1 FIVIDY
7 TDEAPGAQEEIK
19 AKLSAMSGDI
29 RDILRLFEIN
39 RKVMNREKRVSTLYD
54 IYGKLNMLEGRES
67 LMKSFFREV
76 RAFDISG
83 GYLAEYIPGERAF
96 EVSESFNYPENIR
109 GRKFSVKEDEI
120 VRSVYEKSGAAVVD
134 SAAPSGISLN
144 FRRSDIGSF
153 FISVLR
159 DKGSVYGF
167 VKLDKEKGGGFGGFE
182 VRTLEMIMSRIT
194 ILLENAAL
202 YDKIKKQATTDGLT
216 GLCNHLTFQEKLA
229 VMIERQG
236 KEGGQGVSLCL
247 IDIDYFKKFNDTFGH
262 QEGDRVLQ
270 KTALMLKSFEKKHEG
285 SLAARYG
292 GEEFVF
298 VMQGA
303 NLRAAA
309 AAAEEIRAYAGK
321 NISGGNGKE
330 QRRITLSIGVASLPE
345 TAKSQRELIKNAD
358 EMLYAAKEQ
367 GRDRVVWREG

>member
-1 FIVIDY
+1 
-7 TDEAPGAQEEIK
+7 
-19 AKLSAMSGDI
+19 MCI
-29 RDILRLFEIN
+29 RDSKKIASDIEVLFQKEKNYPQDYYLIKKDKSKISIEIHGSPIRN
-39 RKVMNREKRVSTLYD
+39 DE
-54 IYGKLNMLEGRES
+54 GKLTGFRGIILDITERKEYES
-67 LMKSFFREV
+67 
-76 RAFDISG
+76 
-83 GYLAEYIPGERAF
+83 
-96 EVSESFNYPENIR
+96 
-109 GRKFSVKEDEI
+109 
-120 VRSVYEKSGAAVVD
+120 
-134 SAAPSGISLN
+134 
-144 FRRSDIGSF
+144 
-153 FISVLR
+153 
-159 DKGSVYGF
+159 
-167 VKLDKEKGGGFGGFE
+167 
-182 VRTLEMIMSRIT
+182 
-194 ILLENAAL
+194 
-202 YDKIKKQATTDGLT
+202 KIKYLSFHDKLTDLY
-216 GLCNHLTFQEKLA
+216 NRA
-229 VMIERQG
+229 
-236 KEGGQGVSLCL
+236 
-247 IDIDYFKKFNDTFGH
+247 YFEEELKRLNNKRNLPISIIIGDVNNLKVINDTFGH